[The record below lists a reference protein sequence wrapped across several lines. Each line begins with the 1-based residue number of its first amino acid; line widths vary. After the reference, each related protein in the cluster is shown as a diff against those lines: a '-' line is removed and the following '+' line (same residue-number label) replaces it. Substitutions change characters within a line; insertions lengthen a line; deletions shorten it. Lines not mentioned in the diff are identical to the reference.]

1 MKTLIKITIIS
12 ILFGYSIFP
21 QGTPT
26 GQVGFDVK
34 ASGVQTFSFKDAK
47 GRNQTTFTSITA
59 LDEVDGTS
67 NDVSGTISF
76 DPKNVAATL
85 KGEISIA
92 TASISTGISMRDKDL
107 RAPKWLDAEQFPQIS
122 FTIKK
127 VTGVKKLSANKL
139 EVNLIGIFFLHG
151 VKNEIPVSATLTYL
165 DESPVTES
173 REPGDLL
180 GVTAKFQ
187 IMLSKFGVKNMILG
201 SRVADKI
208 DIGVNIVGTNK
219 F

>member
-1 MKTLIKITIIS
+1 MKTSIKVISLS
-12 ILFGYSIFP
+12 ILFAVAMFP
-21 QGTPT
+21 QGLPS
-26 GQVGFDVK
+26 GQAGFDVK

-67 NDVSGTISF
+67 NEVDGKISF
-76 DPKNVAATL
+76 DVKNVVATL

-92 TASISTGISMRDKDL
+92 TASINTGISMRDKDL
-107 RAPKWLDAEQFPQIS
+107 RAPKWLDAEQFPKIS

-127 VTGVKKLSANKL
+127 VTGVKKLAANKL
-139 EVNLIGIFFLHG
+139 ELNLLGIFYLHG
-151 VKNEIPVSATLTYL
+151 IKNEIPISATLTYL
-165 DESPVTES
+165 DESPVTET

-187 IMLSKFGVKNMILG
+187 IMLSKFGVKNMVLG

>member
-1 MKTLIKITIIS
+1 MRTTIKIFIFS
-12 ILFGYSIFP
+12 ILFFFTAYS
-21 QGTPT
+21 QG
-26 GQVGFDVK
+26 FNVK
-34 ASGVQTFSFKDAK
+34 ATGVQTFSFKDDK
-47 GRNQTTFTSITA
+47 GRNQTTFTSITE

-67 NDVSGTISF
+67 NDVSGTVSF
-76 DPKNVAATL
+76 DVRNVANTL
-85 KGEISIA
+85 KGEISIS
-92 TASISTGISMRDKDL
+92 TASIKTGIAMRDRDL
-107 RAPKWLDAEQFPQIS
+107 RAPKWLDADQFPTIS

-127 VTGVKKLSANKL
+127 VTGVTKLADNKL
-139 EVNLIGIFFLHG
+139 QVNLIGTFFLHG
-151 VKNEIPVSATLTYL
+151 VKNDIPVTATLTYL
-165 DESPVTES
+165 DESQVTES

-180 GVTAKFQ
+180 GVNAKFQ